1 MKNLPLYIS
10 LLLLITCAKEDSQ
23 APNTPPTQIVK
34 QYALTASAG
43 DGGSVSGGGTFASGT
58 QVSLTATPSSGYSFS
73 GWSTGSTTNPLTVT
87 LNSNTSITAN
97 FQVIVNSYTLSVTA
111 GEGGSVST
119 EGGEYEEGTEVT
131 ITAIPDDG
139 YEFTEEGIHRIIQ
152 IFPKEN
158 EPSNIIIYDFEIQ
171 YLPFINLLED
181 NEAPS
186 AAIVSESSNLDVR
199 KIKISYDEEFDLE
212 KFKNIDGEYYPP
224 TFPYMRGIMFINK
237 PNKNFCISKVNLNFE
252 DSIINSVWD
261 NLYIEGGSINARV
274 YDVKIEQKPLL
285 QGGAGIGVTH
295 SFDTNMIVENSE
307 IVAIKSIIFLED
319 LSYNLF
325 YNSFKKG
332 NSFLYLKNNNI
343 LGLLYSIYMKA
354 GGLLSEGNRYIIP
367 SSADGQNIYFSGEQN
382 EEDLLFEKQIT
393 QRVFDGDVF
402 YLFDDLEY
410 IPIINLNLE
419 RPDVWIGDNP
429 LKFVFY
435 HLDIINLEDLNYMIS
450 SVDLKSNYYELSIDN
465 LIEFYDVFLNIPT
478 NYYLFTDINKNKIS
492 LDAHIIVGETLFH
505 KQKELK
511 IGGGFID

>member
-1 MKNLPLYIS
+1 M
-10 LLLLITCAKEDSQ
+10 
-23 APNTPPTQIVK
+23 
-34 QYALTASAG
+34 
-43 DGGSVSGGGTFASGT
+43 
-58 QVSLTATPSSGYSFS
+58 
-73 GWSTGSTTNPLTVT
+73 
-87 LNSNTSITAN
+87 
-97 FQVIVNSYTLSVTA
+97 
-111 GEGGSVST
+111 
-119 EGGEYEEGTEVT
+119 
-131 ITAIPDDG
+131 
-139 YEFTEEGIHRIIQ
+139 
-152 IFPKEN
+152 
-158 EPSNIIIYDFEIQ
+158 
-171 YLPFINLLED
+171 
-181 NEAPS
+181 
-186 AAIVSESSNLDVR
+186 DVR